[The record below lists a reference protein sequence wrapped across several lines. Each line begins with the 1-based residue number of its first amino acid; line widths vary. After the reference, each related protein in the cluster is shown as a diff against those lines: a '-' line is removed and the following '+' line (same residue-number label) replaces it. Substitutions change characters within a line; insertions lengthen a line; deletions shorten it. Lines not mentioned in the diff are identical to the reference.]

1 MIRRVLS
8 LGDAR
13 RLAIRPIPG
22 WEFHTVPPAVGP
34 PSVAQL
40 PPHRGIA
47 NSALR
52 AYIEELRPHFVI
64 VICEGC
70 IERRLER
77 FGLVP
82 GPKYITWST
91 DSYRHTARVN
101 VSDVHLTAIPDA
113 AMQPGDHFLPLF
125 AGPYDLVPLAQ
136 RRTRCGIICRPY
148 GFGEARRERQIARL
162 RQIVPE
168 LFRAEALDEAEYDAR
183 IRDFAFGLNLPVYAD
198 GLPNFRSFELGRAGV
213 MPVCSA
219 LQRPLLE
226 RLFGTYVRLFE
237 RLEDVP
243 QLLQPPYDEVD
254 LKAHYD
260 RHHSYEARLRQLFS
274 QFFDLR
280 L

>member
-1 MIRRVLS
+1 MTRKVLS

-13 RLAIRPIPG
+13 RLAMPPIPG
-22 WEFHTVPPAVGP
+22 WEFHTVPAAVGP

-47 NSALR
+47 NSVLR
-52 AYIEELRPHFVI
+52 DYIQALRPHFVI

-70 IERRLER
+70 IERRLQR
-77 FGLVP
+77 FGFVP
-82 GPKYITWST
+82 GPKYVTWST
-91 DSYRHTARVN
+91 DSYRHTVRVTT
-101 VSDVHLTAIPDA
+101 SDLHLTAIPDV
-113 AMQPGDHFLPLF
+113 AMRADDHFLPLF

-136 RRTRCGIICRPY
+136 RRTRCGIVCRSY
-148 GFGEARRERQIARL
+148 DFGEAHREHQIARL
-162 RQIVPE
+162 KQILPG
-168 LFRAEALDEAEYDAR
+168 LFRADALDEAEYDAR
-183 IRDFAFGLNLPVYAD
+183 IRDFAYGLNLAVYPD

-226 RLFGTYVRLFE
+226 RLFGRHVRLFE
-237 RLEDVP
+237 RLEELP
-243 QLLQPPYDEVD
+243 HLLDIPYDEVE
-254 LKAHYD
+254 LKSYYD
-260 RHHSYEARLRQLFS
+260 RHHSYQARLRQLFA